1 MPPPL
6 HFWTL
11 SPASPQSHCCDA
23 DLLVPEEPAAEVR
36 YPRSDAS
43 RLLKGDG
50 ANFRTKDMQVLD
62 IWEERE

>member
-1 MPPPL
+1 VPPPL
-6 HFWTL
+6 HFQTTD
-11 SPASPQSHCCDA
+11 SASLQSHCNDA
-23 DLLVPEEPAAEVR
+23 RLLVPEEPAAEVR

-50 ANFRTKDMQVLD
+50 ANSRTKDMQVLD